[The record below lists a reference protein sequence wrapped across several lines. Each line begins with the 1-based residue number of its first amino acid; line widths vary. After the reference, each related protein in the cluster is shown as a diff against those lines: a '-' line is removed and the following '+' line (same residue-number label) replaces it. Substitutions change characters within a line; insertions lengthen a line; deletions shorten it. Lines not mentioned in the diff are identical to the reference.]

1 MNGTTRD
8 LATGIE
14 TVAGL
19 GLSRPAKV
27 VDVEAARVLL
37 DVAGALP

>member
-1 MNGTTRD
+1 MYGDNLGEQAVTFRS
-8 LATGIE
+8 
-14 TVAGL
+14 GL
-19 GLSRPAKV
+19 